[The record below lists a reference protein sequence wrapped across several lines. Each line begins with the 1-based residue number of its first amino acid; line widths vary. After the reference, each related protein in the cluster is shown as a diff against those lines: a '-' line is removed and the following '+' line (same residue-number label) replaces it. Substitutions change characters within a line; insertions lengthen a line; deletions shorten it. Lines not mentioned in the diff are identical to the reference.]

1 MHKDQSITTTAAIP
15 APDANDQAFHL
26 NAPLP
31 PNAEEAKRRSFERN
45 TSNPIAT
52 HQFSS
57 ADLLSRES
65 DASGD
70 SGSDASESDGEN
82 DDEEDKDED
91 EEGEND
97 KDGGAGGVC
106 GKGWCCSSLESRFSW
121 LIGGKTEKSL
131 LGRESRMSTIVDSPR
146 WALGKFQGSI
156 CSMPF
161 GPCGMSSTTISGQL
175 VIPTTRKKKK
185 KKKKNSEE
193 EGASTSHSF
202 DFERGHSFREDLTQE
217 EK

>member
-1 MHKDQSITTTAAIP
+1 MNNDQSITTTAAIP
-15 APDANDQAFHL
+15 APDVNDQAFHL
-26 NAPLP
+26 KAPLP

-45 TSNPIAT
+45 TSNPNAT

-57 ADLLSRES
+57 ADILSRES
-65 DASGD
+65 DARGD

-82 DDEEDKDED
+82 DDEEDKDEDKDED

-106 GKGWCCSSLESRFSW
+106 GKGSCCSSLESRFSW

-131 LGRESRMSTIVDSPR
+131 LGRESRMSTIVDSLR

-156 CSMPF
+156 CSMSF

-175 VIPTTRKKKK
+175 V
-185 KKKKNSEE
+185 
-193 EGASTSHSF
+193 
-202 DFERGHSFREDLTQE
+202 
-217 EK
+217 